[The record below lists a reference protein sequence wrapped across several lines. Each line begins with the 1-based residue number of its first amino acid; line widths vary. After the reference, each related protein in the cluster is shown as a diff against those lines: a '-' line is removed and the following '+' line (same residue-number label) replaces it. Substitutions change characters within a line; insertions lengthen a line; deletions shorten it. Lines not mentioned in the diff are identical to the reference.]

1 MRKIIPVLAM
11 SLFVFGCANGGTKT
25 PAPAHSDPATY
36 NTHLSNYPGQRPHA
50 GQWAVAAIGTPFY
63 LVFKTAA
70 CGATLVVAAPA
81 AAVLAIA
88 DSPYG
93 MSVNQLGDGVA
104 ANCGPP
110 YVLSPS

>member
-1 MRKIIPVLAM
+1 MKKIIPLF
-11 SLFVFGCANGGTKT
+11 SLCLFLFGCANASDQRS
-25 PAPAHSDPATY
+25 PAVDSQQHAYGAALNNSPRH
-36 NTHLSNYPGQRPHA
+36 PHA

-63 LVFKTAA
+63 LAFKTAV

-81 AAVLAIA
+81 AAALAIA

-93 MSVNQLGDGVA
+93 MSVDELGDGVA

>member
-1 MRKIIPVLAM
+1 MKKIV
-11 SLFVFGCANGGTKT
+11 SLFSLCLFLLGCTNA
-25 PAPAHSDPATY
+25 SDQRSPTVYNHQNTY
-36 NTHLSNYPGQRPHA
+36 GAALNNSPRHPHA

-63 LVFKTAA
+63 LAFKTAV

-81 AAVLAIA
+81 AAALAIA

-93 MSVNQLGDGVA
+93 MGMDELGDGVA
-104 ANCGPP
+104 SNCGPP

>member
-1 MRKIIPVLAM
+1 MA
-11 SLFVFGCANGGTKT
+11 LFLFGCAKGPAKT
-25 PAPAHSDPATY
+25 PPPAFSDPATY
-36 NTHLSNYPGQRPHA
+36 DTHLSDYPGRRPHA

-63 LVFKTAA
+63 LVFKTAV

-81 AAVLAIA
+81 AAALALA

-93 MSVNQLGDGVA
+93 MSVDQLGDGVA

>member
-1 MRKIIPVLAM
+1 MKKIISIFAM
-11 SLFVFGCANGGTKT
+11 SVFLIGCAKVSNDES
-25 PAPAHSDPATY
+25 PAVYTHQKAYGASL
-36 NTHLSNYPGQRPHA
+36 NTTERQPHA

-63 LVFKTAA
+63 LAFKTAV

-81 AAVLAIA
+81 AAVLTVA

-93 MSVNQLGDGVA
+93 LSVDQLGDGVA
-104 ANCGPP
+104 TNCGPP